1 MEEAFANSK
10 MLLPS
15 YPVLVPFD
23 PKCKVLLACD
33 ASPYGIGVV
42 LSCRMPDSTERPVGF
57 ISQTLSIYDRAEV
70 FPDRKRGTG
79 MCIQCREVSYL
90 LTRVTLHLVYR

>member
-1 MEEAFANSK
+1 MFPQLCTHE
-10 MLLPS
+10 
-15 YPVLVPFD
+15 VD

-42 LSCRMPDSTERPVGF
+42 LSCRMPDRPVGF
-57 ISQTLSIYDRAEV
+57 TSRTLSIYDRAEV
-70 FPDRKRGTG
+70 FPDRERGTG

-90 LTRVTLHLVYR
+90 LARVTLHLVNR